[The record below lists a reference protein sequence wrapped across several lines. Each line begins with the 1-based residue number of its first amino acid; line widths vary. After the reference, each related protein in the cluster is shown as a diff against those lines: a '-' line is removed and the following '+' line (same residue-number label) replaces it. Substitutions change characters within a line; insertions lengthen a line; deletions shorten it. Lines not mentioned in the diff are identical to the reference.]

1 MTSRQAAHSHTDIR
15 RSHQRFH
22 TEISWLDFHHSF
34 SFSNHYDPQVEERQ
48 DHPRRFYYGTRGNA

>member
-22 TEISWLDFHHSF
+22 TEISWLISTTASAFRTTTI
-34 SFSNHYDPQVEERQ
+34 PK
-48 DHPRRFYYGTRGNA
+48 